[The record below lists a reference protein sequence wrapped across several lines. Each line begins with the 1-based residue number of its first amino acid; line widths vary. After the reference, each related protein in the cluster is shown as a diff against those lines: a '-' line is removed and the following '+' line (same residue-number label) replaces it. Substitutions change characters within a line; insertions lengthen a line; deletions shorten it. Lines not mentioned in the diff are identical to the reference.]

1 VAQGP
6 AAPATTRP
14 AAAAGWARRRAD
26 AAAPL
31 VWLVSAAILAVL
43 VVAPLAILLYA
54 AFRSPDGFTLAN
66 FVEAFGQAIYRGPVL
81 NSLVYATSVGVL
93 SVLVGAPLAWLVTR
107 TDMPG
112 KAFVRTFTVA
122 AFVTPSFLGATA
134 YVILAGPN
142 AGLVNVLY
150 RALTGGDAPLVN
162 IFSMSGLI
170 FVTSL
175 YTFPVV
181 FIMTGAAL
189 TATPADMEEA
199 ARIAGA
205 GRLAVMRTVT
215 LPLATPA
222 ILGGFMLTFLEALV
236 LFGAPAMLAIPA
248 RFHVMTTQIWAFF
261 HYPPQ
266 IEVAAAYAMPL
277 LLVAAG
283 LLWVQRRVMARRGFT
298 TVGGRAAPLAPVA
311 LGAWRWV
318 AWGGAATVLLLAIGL
333 PYFALGRAALAK
345 AWGLGWTLE
354 NLTLRNFRYVLFEFD
369 PTRSAIVNTLELA
382 AVTATLAAL
391 LMGAIAYVVE
401 RRLLTGA
408 RALGLLATAP
418 LAIPG
423 IVLSIGL
430 FRAYSRPPLLLYGT
444 IWILFVAYL
453 TKYLPIAY
461 AACHAALATVH
472 ADLEDA
478 ARGLGANRL
487 VAFKDVTVP
496 LFGVGLVSAWLL
508 VFLPSLR
515 ELSSS
520 ILLFTARSRVVSV
533 VIYSLYEEGLWE
545 AVSAMGIL
553 LLGLTLGLVAVAQR
567 FLGRRFFQF

>member
-1 VAQGP
+1 MAG
-6 AAPATTRP
+6 
-14 AAAAGWARRRAD
+14 AAAETGTTGLAVRRRVD
-26 AAAPL
+26 FTPV
-31 VWLVSAAILAVL
+31 VWLVNAAILSVL
-43 VVAPLAILLYA
+43 VVAPLAILLYT
-54 AFRSPDGFTLAN
+54 AFRSPERFTLAN
-66 FVEAFGQAIYRGPVL
+66 FVEAFGEAIYQGPIL
-81 NSLVYATSVGVL
+81 NSFIYATSVGIL
-93 SVLVGAPLAWLVTR
+93 SVLVGAPMAWLTSR

-112 KAFVRTFTVA
+112 KGFVRTLSIA

-142 AGLVNVLY
+142 AGLLNVLY
-150 RALTGGDAPLVN
+150 RALTGSAQPLFN
-162 IFSMSGLI
+162 IFSMPGLI

-189 TATPADMEEA
+189 TATPADMEDA

-205 GRLAVMRTVT
+205 GRLSVMRTIT
-215 LPLATPA
+215 LPLAMPA
-222 ILGGFMLTFLEALV
+222 ILGAFILTFLEALV

-266 IEVAAAYAMPL
+266 VEVAAAYAMPL
-277 LLVAAG
+277 LMVAAG
-283 LLWVQRRVMARRGFT
+283 LLWLQRRLMGRRTYT
-298 TVGGRAAPLAPVA
+298 TAGGRAAAPPVVK
-311 LGAWRWV
+311 LGAWRYV
-318 AWGGAATVLLLAIGL
+318 AFGGCALVLLFSIGL
-333 PYFALGRAALAK
+333 PYFALLRGALAK

-354 NLTLRNFRYVLFEFD
+354 NVTLRNFRYVIFDFD
-369 PTRSAIVNTLELA
+369 PTRSAILNTLELA
-382 AVTATLAAL
+382 TVTATLAAA
-391 LMGAIAYVVE
+391 LMGAIAYVAH
-401 RRLLTGA
+401 RRLLRGS
-408 RALGLLATAP
+408 RLLGFLATAP

-430 FRAYSRPPLLLYGT
+430 FKAYSRPPLLLYGT
-444 IWILFVAYL
+444 IWIIFVAYL

-461 AACHAALATVH
+461 TACNAALATVH

-478 ARGLGANRL
+478 ARVLGANRL
-487 VAFKDVTVP
+487 AAFKDVTIP
-496 LFGVGLVSAWLL
+496 LFGVGLISAWLL

-520 ILLFTARSRVVSV
+520 ILLFTTRSRVVSV
-533 VIYSLYEEGLWE
+533 VIYALYEEGLWE

-553 LLGLTLGLVAVAQR
+553 LLGITLVLVAVAQR
-567 FLGRRFFQF
+567 LLGHRFLQL

>member
-1 VAQGP
+1 MAGAAAVG
-6 AAPATTRP
+6 APAR
-14 AAAAGWARRRAD
+14 ALARGRAD
-26 AAAPL
+26 AAPF
-31 VWLVSAAILAVL
+31 VWLLSAAILAVL
-43 VVAPLAILLYA
+43 VAAPLALLLYSA
-54 AFRSPDGFTLAN
+54 VQAPEGAGVSLAN
-66 FVEAFGQAIYRGPVL
+66 FVEAFGQAIYRGPVW
-81 NSLVYATSVGVL
+81 NSFVFATWVGVL
-93 SVLVGAPLAWLVTR
+93 SVLVGAPMAWLVAR

-112 KAFVRTFTVA
+112 KGLVRTLTIA

-150 RALTGGDAPLVN
+150 RAVTGAEGALVN
-162 IFSMSGLI
+162 VFSMPGLI

-189 TATPADMEEA
+189 AATPADLEDA

-261 HYPPQ
+261 QYPPQ
-266 IEVAAAYAMPL
+266 VEVAAAYALPL
-277 LLVAAG
+277 LLVAVG
-283 LLWVQRRVMARRGFT
+283 LLWVQRRVMGRRTYT
-298 TVGGRAAPLAPVA
+298 TVGGRAAVLAPVRLGRGRWAA
-311 LGAWRWV
+311 LGAC
-318 AWGGAATVLLLAIGL
+318 GTVLLLSIGL
-333 PYFALGRAALAK
+333 PYFALLRGALAK
-345 AWGLGWTLE
+345 AWGLGWTWQ
-354 NLTLRNFRYVLFEFD
+354 NITLRNFRYVLFEFD
-369 PTRSAIVNTLELA
+369 PTRAAIVNTLEVA
-382 AVTATLAAL
+382 VVTATVAAA
-391 LMGAIAYVVE
+391 LMGAIAYVAQ
-401 RRLLTGA
+401 RRLIAGA
-408 RALGLLATAP
+408 RWLALLATAP

-444 IWILFVAYL
+444 VWIIFVAYL

-461 AACHAALATVH
+461 TACHAALQTVH
-472 ADLEDA
+472 VDLEDA
-478 ARGLGANRL
+478 ARVLGATRL
-487 VAFKDVTVP
+487 TAFRDVTVP
-496 LFGVGLVSAWLL
+496 LFGMGLVSAWLL

-520 ILLFTARSRVVSV
+520 ILLFTTRSRVVSV

-545 AVSAMGIL
+545 AVSALGIL
-553 LLGLTLGLVAVAQR
+553 LLGLTLVLVAVAQR
-567 FLGRRFFQF
+567 FLGRRFLQI